1 MVQERVDIKKGELS
15 ALPNLFDSI
24 MFEKGGHLEVKE
36 NQKLMKQKTIK
47 YMDKVRNT
55 KVTDFECMKCI
66 EIAHDHSCET
76 TRECAICIN
85 KLYIADLA
93 ENWPALSTFGV
104 VKTTK
109 KYKDGKILVEDHY
122 FITSMPKDP
131 RLIMKHKREH
141 WQIENGLHWHL
152 DVTFNEDNSRKM
164 MVSAQNYSLITKM
177 VLPIL
182 KNDYRKLP
190 VNRKKK
196 MAGWDDTYMV
206 KLMLAFLKGV

>member
-76 TRECAICIN
+76 TRECAILFHN
-85 KLYIADLA
+85 LYA
-93 ENWPALSTFGV
+93 ERP
-104 VKTTK
+104 TT
-109 KYKDGKILVEDHY
+109 D
-122 FITSMPKDP
+122 
-131 RLIMKHKREH
+131 
-141 WQIENGLHWHL
+141 
-152 DVTFNEDNSRKM
+152 NE
-164 MVSAQNYSLITKM
+164 T
-177 VLPIL
+177 
-182 KNDYRKLP
+182 
-190 VNRKKK
+190 
-196 MAGWDDTYMV
+196 
-206 KLMLAFLKGV
+206 